1 MRQDSSTEEDKTL
14 WGGQFEVRWA
24 LADWGKLWGNPTLY
38 FEYITLEDRPDKIE
52 PKLLLGGEIAE
63 GWHWG
68 TNFVFEGELS
78 GEREYEYSVTGAV
91 SRTIV
96 DEVFSLGVESVFAAT
111 DVAGDRGHYGTSLV
125 IGPSIQWRPVPNFT
139 LNFAPLIG
147 VTGESPAAQIYF
159 NCGWE
164 F

>member
-1 MRQDSSTEEDKTL
+1 M
-14 WGGQFEVRWA
+14 FELRWA
-24 LADWGKLWGNPTLY
+24 LADWNEIWGNPTLY
-38 FEYITLEDRPDKIE
+38 FEYITLAGRPDKIE

-68 TNFVFEGELS
+68 ANVVLEWELS
-78 GEREYEYSVTGAV
+78 GEREAEYAVTTAI

-96 DEVFSLGVESVFAAT
+96 DEKLSLGVESVLSLT
-111 DVAGDRGHYGTSLV
+111 DVKGSRGNFAESLV
-125 IGPSIQWRPVPNFT
+125 IGPSLQWKPLPAAT

-147 VTGESPAAQIYF
+147 VTGESPVAQIYF
-159 NCGWE
+159 NAGWE